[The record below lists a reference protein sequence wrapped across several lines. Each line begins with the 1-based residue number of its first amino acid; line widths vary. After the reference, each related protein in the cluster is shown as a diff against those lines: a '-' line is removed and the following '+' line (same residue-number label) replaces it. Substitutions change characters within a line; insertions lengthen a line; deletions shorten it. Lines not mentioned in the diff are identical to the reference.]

1 MMSIDH
7 HFMVQVVLVWSGGSP
22 PSMCE
27 TLNTLTVHKRL
38 HMSQIGPVV
47 NLISQNIFSFSVYN
61 NYKSNICILEELS
74 FSKSHQTPTVLMIL

>member
-1 MMSIDH
+1 MMSIDHHFMVQVVLVWSGGSPPSMCETIDH

-47 NLISQNIFSFSVYN
+47 NLI
-61 NYKSNICILEELS
+61 
-74 FSKSHQTPTVLMIL
+74 